1 METERFSKQEGGKR
15 ISLGGRTEMPE
26 HLVSGK
32 QMKFRVM
39 RSSVRQRQ
47 EWGQPQAGSTKE
59 HRFDPFSKQQGA
71 LERRQPRRFSG
82 ESGTGW
88 RRGHWSFRWQSDEF
102 RNAVYPMK
110 LLR

>member
-88 RRGHWSFRWQSDEF
+88 RRCLKGDGTGGGGQRSGRGD
-102 RNAVYPMK
+102 VGT
-110 LLR
+110 